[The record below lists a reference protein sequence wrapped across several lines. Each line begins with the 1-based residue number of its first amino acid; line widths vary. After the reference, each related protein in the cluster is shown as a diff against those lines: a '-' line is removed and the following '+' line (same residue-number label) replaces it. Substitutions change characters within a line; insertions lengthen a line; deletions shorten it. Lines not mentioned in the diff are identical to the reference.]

1 MKRAVKVVLVLI
13 VLLYTAAFA
22 GVILTPQSAGLDTGV
37 PASYAVGG
45 YGQAL
50 EEEANADPN
59 TVMYCDW
66 DPCPGK
72 ACDTVAALR
81 TNMKTYSDDL
91 SNAGWIASPGN
102 ATKSAA
108 DVGAGAGGR
117 DAYTLTAASTSAA
130 ALYTDLATSPP
141 AGAGVYTMSVDLLA
155 GTTTFSTLQLYARGP
170 NAYLNT
176 LSARIVSGP
185 GTLSAASATDTLVS
199 NLSAVVWTRVALT
212 YTNPSYAS
220 LCPVFNIDTPAVT
233 VVSNSIKISSG
244 VVVEGQAFV
253 GNPAHGTYCG
263 PTTTTPIAC
272 SIAQTVETPK
282 RLPRCALSGH
292 RHKGIGPFTDANY
305 LQHDESTFRYAG
317 DFLTCQI
324 IDPDTLPGAGV
335 TGVLFSSTDS
345 GSSGY
350 DVAIQPDGSVMFTT
364 YGAGP
369 SSTVAQTAA
378 GAVVAGRKSL
388 VCWGREGDVQSVAV
402 NGVVT
407 TKAGAKTVVS
417 YEITMVGRSSGT
429 AGQGFNG
436 RIYEMLT
443 APGASSAVNLTA
455 MWAAASTCR
464 TAGRCLPTLTGET
477 HYLGD
482 SYLTGAPGTYWCSA
496 TSCASPPALA
506 TTGQLLVVEGR
517 YTWPTLAWTQ
527 IGTVPRAAGSVVT
540 PRGYGAPRW
549 WLGGFAGTN
558 ELVYDAPFDAS
569 AFIGCMDLA
578 RVRASRTSG
587 DAGTTR
593 DTLWTNTA
601 GVEGWW
607 VDVSSVQEVV
617 FHWFDLG
624 GVERTASSLL
634 RDEVTND
641 RRVCFGH
648 DGSSGWIAVTGST
661 PVSAA
666 GTFDPW
672 NAGTMVIGGA
682 NATVV
687 YPGEIAEVAL
697 TTALPTA
704 AYLTQLVNEPCTAG
718 GGACIPRDASTA
730 MSCVARDYD
739 LGAKVWRC
747 AVNTIGG
754 TWSNGGTLTKT
765 SRQDGLLMGY
775 KDADGAGP
783 FSVANKGFQLGTG
796 SDVLDFTGT
805 YAMCLALNLSG
816 VATDHEPLR
825 NGSGA
830 ANIDGYEVDDNGTA
844 IAAYFACAGEAKST
858 SNAYS
863 SPSAMHIY
871 CFGFDGGK
879 FVAKLDNGTLASS
892 AACAAPV
899 PATGVI
905 AWIGS
910 FGGSYPSEPVYALW
924 ASTSTPSDALFTK
937 IQRRFMGARGDRE
950 QPVTTVRAGAQRLNN
965 AKFVPANAPRVEPA
979 RRRVQ
984 VPAGLGA
991 SSVADLVPVTVPAGR
1006 LIVGITENDR
1016 VTDAT
1021 YAESTFADVDWTAN
1035 NAVAPDGTMTA
1046 WSAREKTAAVQ
1057 THAGSVYAWNDARAA
1072 QAFYVR
1078 PVGDRV
1084 LRLVTTD
1091 SNNAIVFS
1099 MDIGGPRPKAY
1110 TTGLF
1115 IPAGFVSAGYEEQEN
1130 GWFRVFW
1137 DSLKG
1142 VNATNYVIIHVQILD
1157 PNRGD
1162 TFLGQANSGFD
1173 YWGYT
1178 ASTGAGTNTSFTISP
1193 FSDYGGADFAADVV
1207 TIPNP
1212 LRPNG
1217 SDWTNLILQSEAF
1230 TSTWVQTN
1238 SGAAAQTVT
1247 VNNAIAPDLSFTADT
1262 IVMPA
1267 VVGAADY
1274 SFTYQGV
1281 AGTAVPYVASVYAS
1295 SAAGGTF
1302 NVMLATAGSATC
1314 SYASC
1319 VVPAGNVPVRC
1330 SVTRTLTAAAWF
1342 YLIGSDRRCAG
1353 VPASDAGTFAI
1364 WGAQVETGT
1373 TPSPYCPTTTAARTC
1388 GPGGATGKVV
1398 TNMLTKNETMNI
1410 APWTKEGGVTV
1421 GDLSASCPV
1430 GLDGKRMSLVTV
1442 PGNVGVYSCLAGGG
1456 NTVPVVTTVDLALPT
1471 GDAACTMTLDDGCG
1485 SASRVSKTLGAVP
1498 ERFNSPIR
1506 STNAGGVY
1514 GVYFWKQVADTCTRW
1529 CIARPQVELGA
1540 SAATGGG
1547 PYCGPT
1553 GATAKTC
1560 APKQSFCV
1568 RVKDATPLNG
1578 ALWTDW
1584 STAEP
1589 RELWSFGGAANYAAS
1604 FIANGSVYLDTKD
1617 AAGAQRYAS
1626 VAIPGAVTTSTPNTL
1641 IQCEVD
1647 GTLIICV
1654 NGACST
1660 PAATGTGTAVLSAF
1674 ASSMHVGSLS
1684 GTSFFFNGTI
1694 GSISFNVTGDPKDFP
1709 ND

>member
-1 MKRAVKVVLVLI
+1 MKRASLVAFIFALVVSVG
-13 VLLYTAAFA
+13 AFA
-22 GVILTPQSAGLDTGV
+22 GIIRGTGHSPGIIDTGV

-59 TVMYCDW
+59 TVMFCDW
-66 DPCPGK
+66 DPCPGR

-81 TNMKTYSDDL
+81 TNMKVYSDDL

-130 ALYTDLATSPP
+130 AMYSDLATSAP
-141 AGAGVYTMSVDLLA
+141 AGTGVYTMSVDLLA

-170 NAYLNT
+170 NVNLPT
-176 LSARIVSGP
+176 LSARVVSGP

-199 NLSAVVWTRVALT
+199 NLSAAVWTRVAVT
-212 YTNPSYAS
+212 YTSAAYAS
-220 LCPVFNIDTPAVT
+220 LCPVINIDTPAVT
-233 VVSNSIKISSG
+233 VVSNSIKVSG
-244 VVVEGQAFV
+244 GIVVEGQAFV

-263 PTTTTPIAC
+263 PTTANPIAC
-272 SIAQTVETPK
+272 PITQTVETPK

-335 TGVLFSSTDS
+335 TGVLFSSTSAPFASD
-345 GSSGY
+345 GY
-350 DVAIQPDGSVMFTT
+350 DVAIQPDGSVLFTT
-364 YGAGP
+364 YGVGP

-388 VCWGREGDVQSVAV
+388 VCWGREGGVQSVAV

-443 APGASSAVNLTA
+443 APVASSAVNLTA

-540 PRGYGAPRW
+540 PRGFGAPRW

-641 RRVCFGH
+641 RRICFGH

-661 PVSAA
+661 PVSAV

-747 AVNTIGG
+747 SVNIIGG

-796 SDVLDFTGT
+796 ADVLDFSGT
-805 YAMCLALNLSG
+805 YAVCMALNLSG
-816 VATDHEPLR
+816 VAKDHEPLR
-825 NGSGA
+825 NGAGA
-830 ANIDGYEVDDNGTA
+830 ANIDGYEVDDNGSA
-844 IAAYFACAGEAKST
+844 IAAYFACAGGAKST

-899 PATGVI
+899 PAPGAV
-905 AWIGS
+905 AWLGS
-910 FGGSYPSEPVYALW
+910 VNGAYPSEAIYALW
-924 ASTSTPSDALFTK
+924 ASTSTPSDALFIK

-950 QPVTTVRAGAQRLNN
+950 QPVTTVRAGAQRLNS
-965 AKFVPANAPRVEPA
+965 AKFVPPNAPRIEPA

-984 VPAGLGA
+984 VPASIGA
-991 SSVADLVPVTVPAGR
+991 SSVVDLVPVTVPAGR

-1021 YAESTFADVDWTAN
+1021 YAESTFGDVNWTAN
-1035 NAVAPDGTMTA
+1035 AAVAPDGTMTA
-1046 WSAREKTAAVQ
+1046 WTAREATAAVQ

-1115 IPAGFVSAGYEEQEN
+1115 IPAGFVSAGYEEQEG

-1178 ASTGAGTNTSFTISP
+1178 ASTGAGTNTSFTIPP

-1281 AGTAVPYVASVYAS
+1281 TGTAVPYVASVYAS

-1302 NVMLATAGSATC
+1302 NTMLATAGSATC

-1373 TPSPYCPTTTAARTC
+1373 APSPYCPTKTAALTC
-1388 GPGGATGKVV
+1388 GPGGATGKVT
-1398 TNMLTKNETMNI
+1398 TNALLRSETGI
-1410 APWTKEGGVTV
+1410 CGLGWTCDAGVTV
-1421 GDLSASCPV
+1421 TLNSPDCPPAP
-1430 GLDGKRMSLVTV
+1430 DGTQ
-1442 PGNVGVYSCLAGGG
+1442 
-1456 NTVPVVTTVDLALPT
+1456 
-1471 GDAACTMTLDDGCG
+1471 TMTLIGNAADG
-1485 SASRVSKTLGAVP
+1485 R
-1498 ERFNSPIR
+1498 
-1506 STNAGGVY
+1506 GV
-1514 GVYFWKQVADTCTRW
+1514 VADAASTLTRSAWYARATADANCSVDTRTATAADQKVLALTATPTRYQSTTGDHGMMIFRNGVAQCAQW
-1529 CIARPQVELGA
+1529 CVWHPQLETT
-1540 SAATGGG
+1540 ATGAG

-1553 GATAKTC
+1553 GVTARTC
-1560 APKQSFCV
+1560 APAQRWCV

-1578 ALWTDW
+1578 RSWSSSDVLLWAQG
-1584 STAEP
+1584 SY
-1589 RELWSFGGAANYAAS
+1589 SAANSAGLRAFTDGRLY
-1604 FIANGSVYLDTKD
+1604 FDIGANNLDLNRVSYTHGFTPGSPHTV
-1617 AAGAQRYAS
+1617 
-1626 VAIPGAVTTSTPNTL
+1626 VACDVNGVLSLT
-1641 IQCEVD
+1641 VD
-1647 GTLIICV
+1647 GTAVVVTPGSIIP
-1654 NGACST
+1654 NSQFQAYAST
-1660 PAATGTGTAVLSAF
+1660 VGIGPGTPF
-1674 ASSMHVGSLS
+1674 D
-1684 GTSFFFNGTI
+1684 GTI
-1694 GSISFNVTGDPKDFP
+1694 GSIDFNTTGDPKDFAP
-1709 ND
+1709 